1 MRNISDFVLFVV
13 IVKYTVYCGCHRRI
27 ILFNVLDIPRSV
39 EYREK
44 V

>member
-13 IVKYTVYCGCHRRI
+13 IVKYTVCYGCYCRI

>member
-1 MRNISDFVLFVV
+1 MRNISDFVLFIV
-13 IVKYTVYCGCHRRI
+13 IVKYTAYYGCQCRI